1 MATTQ
6 GPLSRQPDKLDYA
19 SPTQFRFGINQLPK
33 VEFFT
38 TEATLPGIEMGFT
51 QQNTP
56 FKDIPIIGDKLTY
69 GSLDIT
75 FIVDEYLENYISLHN
90 WMTGIGF
97 PSSREQFS
105 NFRDVESNAGSPGQ
119 RKIPIVDQ
127 VSTSTPD
134 RNLYSDAFLMLL
146 SNKNNPIVEV
156 IIENMFPVSLSSLAY
171 SQNATDVDY
180 MSASCTFQY
189 QIYRFNVL

>member
-1 MATTQ
+1 MATAQ
-6 GPLSRQPDKLDYA
+6 SPLYRQPDKLDDA

-38 TEATLPGIEMGFT
+38 TEANLPGIDMGFT

-69 GSLDIT
+69 GSLEIT

-90 WMTGIGF
+90 WMTGLGF
-97 PSSREQFS
+97 PSSRQQFS
-105 NFRDVESNAGSPGQ
+105 KFRDVESNVGAGQKAVPS
-119 RKIPIVDQ
+119 VDQ
-127 VSTSTPD
+127 VGTATPD
-134 RNLYSDAFLMLL
+134 KNLYSDAFLMLL
-146 SNKNNPIVEV
+146 SNKNNAIVEV
-156 IIENMFPVSLSSLAY
+156 IFENVFPVSLSSLSY

-180 MSASCTFQY
+180 MSATCTFQY

>member
-1 MATTQ
+1 MATAQ
-6 GPLSRQPDKLDYA
+6 SPLNRQPDKLDYA

-38 TEATLPGIEMGFT
+38 TEANLPGIDMGFT

-69 GSLDIT
+69 GSLEIT

-90 WMTGIGF
+90 WMTGLGF
-97 PSSREQFS
+97 PSSRQQFS
-105 NFRDVESNAGSPGQ
+105 KFRDVESNVGAGQKAVPS
-119 RKIPIVDQ
+119 VDQ
-127 VSTSTPD
+127 VGTATPD
-134 RNLYSDAFLMLL
+134 KNLYSDAFLMLL
-146 SNKNNPIVEV
+146 SNKNNAIVEV
-156 IIENMFPVSLSSLAY
+156 IFENVFPVSLSSLSY

-180 MSASCTFQY
+180 MSATCTFQY

>member
-1 MATTQ
+1 MATAQ
-6 GPLSRQPDKLDYA
+6 SPLYRQPDKLDYA

-38 TEATLPGIEMGFT
+38 TEANLPGIDMGFT

-69 GSLDIT
+69 GSLEIT

-90 WMTGIGF
+90 WMTGLGF
-97 PSSREQFS
+97 PSSRQQFS
-105 NFRDVESNAGSPGQ
+105 KFRDVESNVGAGQKAVPS
-119 RKIPIVDQ
+119 VDQ
-127 VSTSTPD
+127 VGTATPD
-134 RNLYSDAFLMLL
+134 KNLYSDAFLMLL
-146 SNKNNPIVEV
+146 SNKNNAIVEV
-156 IIENMFPVSLSSLAY
+156 IFENVFPVSLSSLSY

-180 MSASCTFQY
+180 MSATCTFQY

>member
-69 GSLDIT
+69 GSLEIA
-75 FIVDEYLENYISLHN
+75 FIVDEFLENYISLHN

-97 PSSREQFS
+97 PSNRQQFTK
-105 NFRDVESNAGSPGQ
+105 FRDVESNISSGKKAVPS
-119 RKIPIVDQ
+119 IDQ
-127 VSTSTPD
+127 VGIVTAD

-156 IIENMFPVSLSSLAY
+156 LFENIFPVSLSNLSY

-180 MSASCTFQY
+180 MNATCTFQY

>member
-1 MATTQ
+1 MATAQ
-6 GPLSRQPDKLDYA
+6 SPLYRQPDKLDYA

-38 TEATLPGIEMGFT
+38 TEANLPGIDMGFT

-69 GSLDIT
+69 GSLEIT
-75 FIVDEYLENYISLHN
+75 FIVDEYLENYITLHN
-90 WMTGIGF
+90 WMTGLGF
-97 PSSREQFS
+97 PSSRQQFS
-105 NFRDVESNAGSPGQ
+105 KFRDVESNVGAGQKAVPS
-119 RKIPIVDQ
+119 VDQ
-127 VSTSTPD
+127 VGTATPD
-134 RNLYSDAFLMLL
+134 KNLYSDAFLMLL
-146 SNKNNPIVEV
+146 SNKNNAIVEV
-156 IIENMFPVSLSSLAY
+156 IFENVFPVSLSSLSY

-180 MSASCTFQY
+180 MSATCTFQY

>member
-1 MATTQ
+1 MATAQ
-6 GPLSRQPDKLDYA
+6 SPLYRQPDKLDYA

-38 TEATLPGIEMGFT
+38 TEANLPGIDMGFT

-56 FKDIPIIGDKLTY
+56 FKDIPIIGDELTY
-69 GSLDIT
+69 GSLEIT

-90 WMTGIGF
+90 WMTRLGF
-97 PSSREQFS
+97 PSSRQQFS
-105 NFRDVESNAGSPGQ
+105 KFRDVESNVGAGQKAVPS
-119 RKIPIVDQ
+119 VDQ
-127 VSTSTPD
+127 VGTATPD
-134 RNLYSDAFLMLL
+134 KNLYSDAFLMLL
-146 SNKNNPIVEV
+146 SNKNNAIVEV
-156 IIENMFPVSLSSLAY
+156 IFENVFPVSLSSLSY

-180 MSASCTFQY
+180 MSATCTFQY

>member
-1 MATTQ
+1 MTTNQ
-6 GPLSRQPDKLDYA
+6 SPLSRQPTKLDYA

-38 TEATLPGIEMGFT
+38 TEANLPGIDMGFT

-69 GSLDIT
+69 GSLEIT

-90 WMTGIGF
+90 WMTGLGF
-97 PSSREQFS
+97 PSSRQQFS
-105 NFRDVESNAGSPGQ
+105 KFRDVESNVGAGQKAVPS
-119 RKIPIVDQ
+119 VDQ
-127 VSTSTPD
+127 VGTATPD
-134 RNLYSDAFLMLL
+134 KNLYSDAFLMLL
-146 SNKNNPIVEV
+146 SNKNNAIVEV
-156 IIENMFPVSLSSLAY
+156 IFENVFPVSLSSLSY

-180 MSASCTFQY
+180 MSATCTFQY